1 LSIASGI
8 NEAVVE
14 LVVAVEVAGAVT
26 AGAVTAGSA
35 ELEVTDSGDDDDDDA
50 AVANAAKLKSV
61 MPPLD

>member
-1 LSIASGI
+1 M
-8 NEAVVE
+8 
-14 LVVAVEVAGAVT
+14 VAVEVAGAVT

-35 ELEVTDSGDDDDDDA
+35 ELEVTDSGDDDDDGA